1 MAFAEVFEVFTD
13 KSPVPV
19 MARALMEKVFASDR
33 LDQVFIENAQR
44 QREGELLFSKVVD
57 VMSLAVLKIQ
67 PSVCAAY
74 EHKEH
79 EVGVAIES
87 VYNKLKGIEPE
98 VSRALLHDSAAQLT
112 EVLEAVGAQPRATQA
127 GYRTKII
134 DGKHLDRT
142 ERRLKP
148 LRELNAAPLP
158 GTVLAVLDADR
169 RLVSDVIPCEDGH
182 AQERSLLD
190 QVLETI
196 YKGDLWIA
204 DRNFCTVG
212 FLAGIAARAAH
223 FVIRRHGN
231 LPLDLKGRKR
241 RVGKTEKGVVY
252 EQAGCVGKQAKLKVR
267 VVTIRLKQPTRDGD
281 QEVMLI
287 SNLPQKVSARRISE
301 LYRGRWTIETAFG
314 EVAASLHGEID
325 SLAYPKAALFG
336 YCIALVAYN
345 ILNVLKATI
354 AVAQDR
360 DEDDLSTYYLANE
373 ISVIYAGMMIVLP
386 PEFWRARYREMSISR
401 LAAELLSLAAGIPP
415 RRFRKNRR
423 GPKRPPPDLGPKTNR
438 NHVSTK
444 RILDEYYQIC

>member
-1 MAFAEVFEVFTD
+1 MAFAKAFDAFAE

-19 MARALMEKVFASDR
+19 MARALMEKAFASDR
-33 LDQVFIENAQR
+33 LDQVFRENAQS
-44 QREGELLFSKVVD
+44 QREGDLPFSNVVD

-74 EHKEH
+74 EQKAH

-87 VYNKLKGIEPE
+87 VYNKLKGIEPD
-98 VSRALLHDSAAQLT
+98 VSRAMLHDSAAQLT
-112 EVLEAVGAQPRATQA
+112 QILEAVGAKSRVTQA
-127 GYRTKII
+127 GYRTRIV

-169 RLVSDVIPCEDGH
+169 HLVCDVIPCDDGH
-182 AQERSLLD
+182 AQERSLLN

-196 YKGDLWIA
+196 RQGDLWIA
-204 DRNFCTVG
+204 DRNFCTVA
-212 FLAGIAARAAH
+212 FLAGIAARGAH

-231 LPLDLKGRKR
+231 LPLELKGRKR
-241 RVGKTEKGVVY
+241 RVGTTKKGVVY
-252 EQAGCVGKQAKLKVR
+252 EQTGCVGKQAKLMVR
-267 VVTIRLKQPTRDGD
+267 VVAIRLKEPTRDGD
-281 QEVMLI
+281 LEVVLI
-287 SNLPQKVSARRISE
+287 SNLPQKVSGRRISQ
-301 LYRGRWTIETAFG
+301 LYCDRWTIETAFG

-336 YCIALVAYN
+336 YCLALVAYN
-345 ILNVLKATI
+345 ILRVLKATVAI
-354 AVAQDR
+354 AQDR

-373 ISVIYAGMMIVLP
+373 ISVMYAGMMVVLP
-386 PEFWRARYREMSISR
+386 PRFWRRRYRDMSISQ
-401 LAAELLSLAAGIPP
+401 LSAELLALAAAIP
-415 RRFRKNRR
+415 RRRFQKNRR
-423 GPKRPPPDLGPKTNR
+423 GPKRPPPDLGAKTNR

-444 RILDEYYQIC
+444 RILDEYYQKC